1 MSLRA
6 TSLIFQ
12 IDNPEVLPP
21 SPRLVLLAIAFCSFD
36 DPDGGCS
43 QKVSAKTIAQKTGLS
58 YATTRRC
65 LEFLVLN
72 KFICLTKRQDRSTKA
87 NLSPRIRVDMD
98 HLQELVLAQKQQA
111 DLQKEL
117 TMSTFDEQ
125 EMQKELT
132 MSTFYSEEQKELTM
146 STFDEEPAFESA
158 HHEHPPMQKVLTMS
172 TPFHLSKNISQGN
185 VVKLYTTHVREA
197 DSLPHQKSINSGQEI
212 WDDNRR
218 RLYEILHVLKKH
230 SPTVIGLGSIKD
242 EMAPH
247 GFVLAESLEA
257 SFRKLI
263 AGYYKAHKIGSFD
276 ELLDHIK
283 DFAIYVEARK
293 PYYVRSGACISLKSL
308 CDKAE
313 WFEEWM
319 DQARAQKEAAVQQQ
333 KTLPKPA
340 VVVAVEEAPKA
351 DRTEQEVLQ
360 AIADMEKHIAG
371 LPDFL
376 AGPSQRTILKSL
388 KEELEGIRRKS
399 KTNREIERIQQ
410 IPEKKER
417 LQEIRN
423 LIQHIQTQRFV
434 N

>member
-58 YATTRRC
+58 YATTKRC
-65 LEFLVLN
+65 IGFLVTN
-72 KFICLTKRQDRSTKA
+72 RFICLTKRQNRSTKA
-87 NLSPRIRVDMD
+87 NLSPRIRVDMEY
-98 HLQELVLAQKQQA
+98 LQQLVLAQNEHV

-117 TMSTFDEQ
+117 TMSHFDEPELQ
-125 EMQKELT
+125 EELT
-132 MSTFYSEEQKELTM
+132 MSHFDIEEQKELTM
-146 STFDEEPAFESA
+146 SHFDEEPASEMA
-158 HHEHPPMQKVLTMS
+158 HHEPPPMQKRLTMS
-172 TPFHLSKNISQGN
+172 PPFHLSKNISQGN

-197 DSLPHQKSINSGQEI
+197 DALPHQKSINSGQGT

-242 EMAPH
+242 DLAPH

-293 PYYVRSGACISLKSL
+293 PYYVRNGACISLKSL

-340 VVVAVEEAPKA
+340 VVVAVAAAPKA

-360 AIADMEKHIAG
+360 DIADMEKHIAG
-371 LPDFL
+371 LPEFL
-376 AGPSQRTILKSL
+376 AGPSQNIMLQPL

>member
-12 IDNPEVLPP
+12 INSPELLPP

-58 YATTRRC
+58 YATTKRC
-65 LEFLVLN
+65 IGFLVTN
-72 KFICLTKRQDRSTKA
+72 RFICLTKRQNRSTKA
-87 NLSPRIRVDMD
+87 SLSPRIRVDMEY
-98 HLQELVLAQKQQA
+98 LQQLVLAQKEHT

-117 TMSTFDEQ
+117 TMSHFDEPELQ
-125 EMQKELT
+125 EELTMSHFDIEEPKELT
-132 MSTFYSEEQKELTM
+132 MSH
-146 STFDEEPAFESA
+146 FDEEPVSEMA
-158 HHEHPPMQKVLTMS
+158 HHDHPPMQKRLTMS
-172 TPFHLSKNISQGN
+172 PPFHLSKNISQGN

-197 DSLPHQKSINSGQEI
+197 DFQPHQKSINSCQGT

-230 SPTVIGLGSIKD
+230 APTVIGLGSIKD
-242 EMAPH
+242 DLAPH

-293 PYYVRSGACISLKSL
+293 PYYVRNGACISLKSL

-319 DQARAQKEAAVQQQ
+319 DQARAQKEAAVQQ
-333 KTLPKPA
+333 KKALPKP
-340 VVVAVEEAPKA
+340 VTVVAAAPKA
-351 DRTEQEVLQ
+351 DRTEQDVLQ
-360 AIADMEKHIAG
+360 DIADLEDRIESMPE
-371 LPDFL
+371 FL
-376 AGPSQRTILKSL
+376 AAPSRNTMLPAL

-399 KTNREIERIQQ
+399 KTNQEIERIRE
-410 IPEKKER
+410 IPEKQER

-423 LIQHIQTQRFV
+423 LMQNIQTQRFV

>member
-58 YATTRRC
+58 YATTKRC
-65 LEFLVLN
+65 IGFLVE
-72 KFICLTKRQDRSTKA
+72 KRFICLTKRQDRSTKA
-87 NLSPRIRVDMD
+87 NLSPRIRVDMEY
-98 HLQELVLAQKQQA
+98 LQQLVLAQKQQA

-283 DFAIYVEARK
+283 DFAIYLEARK
-293 PYYVRSGACISLKSL
+293 PYYVRNGACISLKSL

-333 KTLPKPA
+333 KAMPKPA
-340 VVVAVEEAPKA
+340 VVADVAAAPKP
-351 DRTEQEVLQ
+351 DRTEQDVLRD
-360 AIADMEKHIAG
+360 IAELEERIGSMPEFLTAFSRNTT
-371 LPDFL
+371 LP
-376 AGPSQRTILKSL
+376 AL
-388 KEELEGIRRKS
+388 KEELESIRRKNR
-399 KTNREIERIQQ
+399 TNQEIDRIRE

-423 LIQHIQTQRFV
+423 LIQHIQTQRYV

>member
-12 IDNPEVLPP
+12 INSPEVLPP

-58 YATTRRC
+58 YATTKRC
-65 LEFLVLN
+65 IGFLVTN
-72 KFICLTKRQDRSTKA
+72 RFICLTKRQNRSTKA
-87 NLSPRIRVDMD
+87 NLSPRIRVDMEY
-98 HLQELVLAQKQQA
+98 LQQLVLAQKEHV

-117 TMSTFDEQ
+117 TMSHFDEPELQ
-125 EMQKELT
+125 EGLTMSHFDIEEPKELT
-132 MSTFYSEEQKELTM
+132 MSH
-146 STFDEEPAFESA
+146 FDEEPAFEVA
-158 HHEHPPMQKVLTMS
+158 HHEPPPMQKGLTMS
-172 TPFHLSKNISQGN
+172 PPFHLSKNISQGN

-197 DSLPHQKSINSGQEI
+197 DFQPHQKSINSCQGT

-230 SPTVIGLGSIKD
+230 APTVIGLGSIKD
-242 EMAPH
+242 DLAPH

-293 PYYVRSGACISLKSL
+293 PYYVRNGACISLKSL

-333 KTLPKPA
+333 KALPKP
-340 VVVAVEEAPKA
+340 VTVVAAAPKA
-351 DRTEQEVLQ
+351 DRTEQDVLQ
-360 AIADMEKHIAG
+360 DIADLEDRTENMPE
-371 LPDFL
+371 FL
-376 AGPSQRTILKSL
+376 AAFSRNTMLPAL

-399 KTNREIERIQQ
+399 KTNQEIERIRE
-410 IPEKKER
+410 IPEKQER

-423 LIQHIQTQRFV
+423 LMQNIQTQRFV

>member
-58 YATTRRC
+58 YATTKRC
-65 LEFLVLN
+65 IGFLVE
-72 KFICLTKRQDRSTKA
+72 KRFICLTKRQDRSTKA

-111 DLQKEL
+111 DL
-117 TMSTFDEQ
+117 
-125 EMQKELT
+125 
-132 MSTFYSEEQKELTM
+132 QKELTM

-283 DFAIYVEARK
+283 DFAIYLEARK
-293 PYYVRSGACISLKSL
+293 PYYVRNGACISLKSL

-333 KTLPKPA
+333 KAMPKPA
-340 VVVAVEEAPKA
+340 VVADVAAAPKP
-351 DRTEQEVLQ
+351 DRTEQDVLRD
-360 AIADMEKHIAG
+360 IAELEESIKSMPEFIASPSRNIM
-371 LPDFL
+371 LPAF
-376 AGPSQRTILKSL
+376 
-388 KEELEGIRRKS
+388 KEELESIRRKNR
-399 KTNREIERIQQ
+399 TNQEIDRIRE